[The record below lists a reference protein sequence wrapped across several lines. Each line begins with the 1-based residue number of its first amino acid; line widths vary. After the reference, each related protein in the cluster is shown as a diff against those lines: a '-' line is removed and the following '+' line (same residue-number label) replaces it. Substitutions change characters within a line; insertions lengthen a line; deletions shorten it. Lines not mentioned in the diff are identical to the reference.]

1 MQKKLLAVDGNSLIN
16 RAFYGVKPLTTR
28 DGRNTN
34 AVFGFINMLTKA
46 LDDIKP
52 DYAALCFDLKKPT
65 FRHEAYD
72 FYKANRKGMPEELH
86 EQLDDAKNAGKH
98 LGFHILTCEGFEAD
112 DILGTLSSF
121 ADENT
126 HVYVMTGDR
135 DSYQLVRD
143 NVSVLY
149 VSTKETVL
157 TDENVIAEKYDGLKP
172 HDLIELKALMGD
184 TSDNIPGVK
193 GIGEKTALGLVKQ
206 FGTVENLY
214 NTIDSADNLT
224 KSVRAKL
231 EEGKEMAFASR
242 FLAEIKLD
250 APLGI
255 QLSDIEYSGKD
266 REALLALC
274 RNLELFSIIKR
285 LGLEESMQGSLFD
298 GEDEALS
305 SKEFDVCFEEK
316 ACGIESIACAYVCHE
331 GKKIYIKTCD
341 GKYFCV
347 PATEQNFTDLF
358 CKESNEIILHDVKSL
373 QVLMYG
379 LGCGEIK
386 AKYFDI
392 CLASYVCD
400 PASVMTAERLF
411 AGKTLCGDENTDKNV
426 YASVLDF
433 MCELKDE
440 FSERIEQN
448 GQRELLYNV
457 EFPLSLVLASMEHE
471 GFLIDKA
478 ALEKY
483 GLILDSKIEA
493 CTKEIFA
500 YSEGEFNINSPKQL
514 GEVLFERLLLPAPKK
529 TKTGYSTDAETL
541 EKLRSHHPIID
552 AILEYRTVAKLKSTY
567 ADGLIKAIGD
577 DGRLHTN
584 FKQAF
589 TLTGRL
595 SSAEPNLQNIPIRT
609 AEGREIRKVFIPAKG
624 NVLVDADYSQIELR
638 LMAAMSGDENMIK
651 TYADGRD
658 IHSMTASQVFGVCE
672 DDVTPDMRKKAKA
685 VNFGIIYGI
694 SDFSLAGDIK
704 VTKKEAAQYI
714 ERYFEK
720 YPAVKEYLDNIKK
733 KAFDDGYVSTLFA
746 RRRYVPEIR
755 SRIYKTRTFG
765 ERVAMNAPI
774 QGTAADIIK
783 IEMVRVY
790 NRLKEE
796 KLPAKLIL
804 QVHDE
809 LIVEC
814 EESCAQTV
822 LEILEQEMSQ
832 SAQLCVGLEVSTGI
846 GYNWESCH

>member
-86 EQLDDAKNAGKH
+86 EQLDDAKSAGKH

-255 QLSDIEYSGKD
+255 QLSDIEYSGSD

-331 GKKIYIKTCD
+331 GKKIYI
-341 GKYFCV
+341 
-347 PATEQNFTDLF
+347 
-358 CKESNEIILHDVKSL
+358 
-373 QVLMYG
+373 
-379 LGCGEIK
+379 IK
-386 AKYFDI
+386 
-392 CLASYVCD
+392 
-400 PASVMTAERLF
+400 
-411 AGKTLCGDENTDKNV
+411 
-426 YASVLDF
+426 
-433 MCELKDE
+433 
-440 FSERIEQN
+440 
-448 GQRELLYNV
+448 
-457 EFPLSLVLASMEHE
+457 
-471 GFLIDKA
+471 
-478 ALEKY
+478 LE
-483 GLILDSKIEA
+483 E
-493 CTKEIFA
+493 
-500 YSEGEFNINSPKQL
+500 
-514 GEVLFERLLLPAPKK
+514 
-529 TKTGYSTDAETL
+529 
-541 EKLRSHHPIID
+541 
-552 AILEYRTVAKLKSTY
+552 
-567 ADGLIKAIGD
+567 
-577 DGRLHTN
+577 
-584 FKQAF
+584 
-589 TLTGRL
+589 
-595 SSAEPNLQNIPIRT
+595 
-609 AEGREIRKVFIPAKG
+609 
-624 NVLVDADYSQIELR
+624 
-638 LMAAMSGDENMIK
+638 
-651 TYADGRD
+651 
-658 IHSMTASQVFGVCE
+658 
-672 DDVTPDMRKKAKA
+672 
-685 VNFGIIYGI
+685 
-694 SDFSLAGDIK
+694 
-704 VTKKEAAQYI
+704 
-714 ERYFEK
+714 
-720 YPAVKEYLDNIKK
+720 
-733 KAFDDGYVSTLFA
+733 
-746 RRRYVPEIR
+746 
-755 SRIYKTRTFG
+755 
-765 ERVAMNAPI
+765 
-774 QGTAADIIK
+774 
-783 IEMVRVY
+783 
-790 NRLKEE
+790 
-796 KLPAKLIL
+796 
-804 QVHDE
+804 
-809 LIVEC
+809 
-814 EESCAQTV
+814 
-822 LEILEQEMSQ
+822 
-832 SAQLCVGLEVSTGI
+832 
-846 GYNWESCH
+846 